1 MSWAQVTRQLASR
14 LGSEAAEAPFPQ
26 YVNDPAGFARDVL
39 GWSPWGAQEEIGEA
53 LVEDQ
58 RVTVVSCNGAGKTA
72 WASRLLLWFVCTRV
86 DAVVVTT
93 APTWSQVGLLWRE
106 VRSAY
111 RTAQRQLPGEL
122 MQTRLDL
129 TPTWYA
135 QGLSSDSEEKYQGYH
150 ARGSEPGGPGGLLVI
165 VDEASGV
172 ADGVFD
178 SISGY
183 LTSRNAYV
191 LLIGN
196 GNKPEGAFY
205 QTHQKGP
212 WRRFQ
217 IAATDVPSSI
227 ISREWV
233 EEMRLHWGEG
243 SPQYQVRVLGQF
255 PSGGSDWQLFPTWL
269 LEAAADRDLEPAGEG
284 EDQEQGC
291 HIGVDVA
298 RSGSDR
304 TVAVVTDGGAVIDVR
319 AWQGADLMET
329 AQKIRQLAAS
339 HSTPGPQIHVDVAGI
354 GAGVVDRLREMSLP
368 VDGVDFGGR
377 VQHDYD
383 WLLGRD
389 FHASNRKAELHWA
402 GRHALQ
408 HGHARI
414 SRDHTETLWRQLG
427 WLNYEMTEKGAF
439 QVEKKERV
447 RARFGESPDYAD
459 AWIISLSRSSL
470 VGRRI
475 FLV

>member
-1 MSWAQVTRQLASR
+1 MAQRLESR
-14 LGSEAAEAPFPQ
+14 LDFEAAKAPFPQ
-26 YVNDPAGFARDVL
+26 YVNDPTGFARDVL
-39 GWSPWGAQEEIGEA
+39 GWNPWSVQEDIGKA

-72 WASRLLLWFVCTRV
+72 WASRLLLWFICTRPES
-86 DAVVVTT
+86 VVVTT
-93 APTWSQVGLLWRE
+93 APTWHQVGLLWRE

-111 RTAQRQLPGEL
+111 ISAQRQLPGEL
-122 MQTRLDL
+122 MQTRLDI

-135 QGLSSDSEEKYQGYH
+135 QGLSSDSEEKYQGFH

-212 WRRFQ
+212 WTRFE

-227 ISREWV
+227 ISREWI
-233 EEMRLHWGEG
+233 EEMREHWGED

-255 PSGGSDWQLFPTWL
+255 PKGGSDWQLFPSWL
-269 LEAAADRDLEPAGEG
+269 LEAAADRDLEG
-284 EDQEQGC
+284 EDQGL
-291 HIGVDVA
+291 HMGVDVA

-304 TVAVVTDGGAVIDVR
+304 TVAVVTNGGRVIDVQ
-319 AWQGADLMET
+319 AWGDSDLMAT
-329 AQKIRQLAAS
+329 SHKIRQLARD
-339 HSTPGPQIHVDVAGI
+339 HSIGGPQIHVDVAGI
-354 GAGVVDRLREMSLP
+354 GAGVVDRLREMALP

-402 GRHALQ
+402 ARHALQ
-408 HGHARI
+408 HGHASI
-414 SRDHTETLWRQLG
+414 PKEYQETIWRQLD

-439 QVEKKERV
+439 QVEKKEKV

-459 AWIISLSRSSL
+459 AWIISLSRTSM

-475 FLV
+475 FIV